1 MIETKNLERHP
12 ASTSGLVNIR
22 SLGPMQSPSALV
34 VGHDTVALVL
44 VTVLFFLWGFLAC
57 FNDVLVP
64 HFKTIF
70 NLNRTEDLL
79 VQLALFVGYLL
90 FSYPIGKV
98 IPRIGY
104 QKTMVSGLL
113 ATGMGAFLAVAAT
126 VWPSYMLFLISMI
139 VLGGGMATLQVAANA
154 YVLLAGDSGQ
164 GTSRLMLAQAFN
176 SLGRVVA
183 PALAGMLIISS
194 IPVNALELRNL
205 SPDALHYY
213 RLSQAESVKLPY
225 VLMGLVVITLASIL
239 ASVHIPDIRFS
250 KPSGTMDSV
259 WKHSN
264 LLLAAVAIFLYVGSE
279 VSIGGLLARY
289 LSLPDAG
296 RLALKTAIALVP
308 IFWIGALIGRVAGA
322 VILRRLNTMV
332 VLGVSA
338 ISAAAMVG
346 ISVATRGHASAWSI
360 LCVGLFNSVMFP
372 CIFALGVS
380 DLGQLTSEGSGL
392 MISAV
397 AGGAVIPALQALL
410 EAKVG
415 AHYSLAIPAICYL
428 YILWFAIHLTKAR
441 RSPTWRTEQAV
452 S

>member
-1 MIETKNLERHP
+1 M
-12 ASTSGLVNIR
+12 
-22 SLGPMQSPSALV
+22 
-34 VGHDTVALVL
+34 
-44 VTVLFFLWGFLAC
+44 
-57 FNDVLVP
+57 
-64 HFKTIF
+64 
-70 NLNRTEDLL
+70 
-79 VQLALFVGYLL
+79 
-90 FSYPIGKV
+90 
-98 IPRIGY
+98 
-104 QKTMVSGLL
+104 
-113 ATGMGAFLAVAAT
+113 
-126 VWPSYMLFLISMI
+126 
-139 VLGGGMATLQVAANA
+139 
-154 YVLLAGDSGQ
+154 
-164 GTSRLMLAQAFN
+164 
-176 SLGRVVA
+176 
-183 PALAGMLIISS
+183 
-194 IPVNALELRNL
+194 
-205 SPDALHYY
+205 
-213 RLSQAESVKLPY
+213 
-225 VLMGLVVITLASIL
+225 
-239 ASVHIPDIRFS
+239 
-250 KPSGTMDSV
+250 
-259 WKHSN
+259 
-264 LLLAAVAIFLYVGSE
+264 AIFLYVGSE

-346 ISVATRGHASAWSI
+346 ISVATKGHVSAWSI